1 MSAQVQKGVMTFS
14 CKINWNPVFL
24 SNRLSGIKKK
34 QTNRKNVCCV
44 CKVNAEGQK
53 ALSTNERYAGMKEE
67 RKNPK
72 TYTA

>member
-1 MSAQVQKGVMTFS
+1 M
-14 CKINWNPVFL
+14 FL
-24 SNRLSGIKKK
+24 SDHCSGIKQKK
-34 QTNRKNVCCV
+34 NNSKKVCCV
-44 CKVNAEGQK
+44 WKVNVEGQR